1 MQKNFT
7 INNFGIKK
15 SIVSE
20 WILKAF
26 RDARNR
32 MQRGV
37 FYYKAQKNKKNPN
50 KTSSHKQWLEQADNT
65 NAQALVWCPVKK
77 QTQPRLVSMP
87 LVPAAPQ
94 ARKMEA
100 KPV

>member
-15 SIVSE
+15 KSIVSE
-20 WILKAF
+20 RILKAF

-37 FYYKAQKNKKNPN
+37 FYYKAQKNKK
-50 KTSSHKQWLEQADNT
+50 
-65 NAQALVWCPVKK
+65 
-77 QTQPRLVSMP
+77 
-87 LVPAAPQ
+87 
-94 ARKMEA
+94 
-100 KPV
+100 